1 MGLNPG
7 ALHQVTYSIYHVTEH
22 CSPCV
27 AFSRFTAH
35 EQNHAG
41 YLEVFRLEPHY
52 EDTDEFHVLRNG
64 SLSVPYLYPD
74 YYLTPHNYCLET
86 FYVTELEGEIVLPL
100 VCFEESSTMEE
111 PFSLPLILYP
121 IGLLI
126 SVPFLVTTM
135 LVYCLI
141 PQLRDLHGKTLSCH
155 VLCLAAAYVLLAIVQ
170 LGGRDINDHLCTV
183 IAFLTQFTFQ
193 ACFFWLQVM
202 CFDTLWVISSSYIN
216 KTSIQLKPYIE
227 NKAKEIV
234 GIDNETFDD
243 DVDNSSEMKNV
254 FCLPT
259 LMVGGK
265 LPSKSIERRVF
276 LCYSIYAWCWP
287 IVLIIVS
294 TMIDLIPTI
303 PSSYIKPNFGH
314 VKCWY
319 SSQEAELNYFYGPII
334 FVLVTNMIM
343 FVSSALMIWKSQ
355 WQEGSGRTERQ
366 TFRLSFS
373 LFFVMGINWIME
385 VISWAAGGPKHIW
398 YVTDTI
404 NTLQG
409 VIIFAIF
416 VLDKRVRE
424 LVQRQLWPQI
434 SQYLCKSEEH
444 VLLPPLS
451 NALHNRLSEAFD
463 QLAARESIHAQPE
476 TKTEVP
482 HGHASCSSGVM
493 IL

>member
-1 MGLNPG
+1 MMGRL
-7 ALHQVTYSIYHVTEH
+7 
-22 CSPCV
+22 
-27 AFSRFTAH
+27 R
-35 EQNHAG
+35 
-41 YLEVFRLEPHY
+41 FRLEPHY

-86 FYVTELEGEIVLPL
+86 FYIVELKGEIVLPL
-100 VCFEESSTMEE
+100 VCFEESSTVEE
-111 PFSLPLILYP
+111 PFSLHLILYP
-121 IGLLI
+121 MGLLI
-126 SVPFLVTTM
+126 SVPFLVSTM

-155 VLCLAAAYVLLAIVQ
+155 VMCLAAAYVLLAIVQ
-170 LGGRDINDHLCTV
+170 LGGRDFNDHLCTIIV
-183 IAFLTQFTFQ
+183 LASVVLTDSSQLTSDGFEKLPDQ
-193 ACFFWLQVM
+193 
-202 CFDTLWVISSSYIN
+202 IISSYIN

-227 NKAKEIV
+227 NKAKEMA

-243 DVDNSSEMKNV
+243 VDNSLEMKRV
-254 FCLPT
+254 FCLPP

-334 FVLVTNMIM
+334 FVLVTNLIM
-343 FVSSALMIWKSQ
+343 FVLSALMIWKSQ
-355 WQEGSGRTERQ
+355 WQEGSGRSERQ

-416 VLDKRVRE
+416 VLDKRILE
-424 LVQRQLWPQI
+424 LVQQQLWPQI
-434 SQYLCKSEEH
+434 SHYLCKCRKNTAGSSIKPK
-444 VLLPPLS
+444 VMNNNGFP
-451 NALHNRLSEAFD
+451 HNVTYTSVSTNEA
-463 QLAARESIHAQPE
+463 P
-476 TKTEVP
+476 
-482 HGHASCSSGVM
+482 
-493 IL
+493 

>member
-1 MGLNPG
+1 MVKPAKGSVLVFKAGTRENRLHEKVVEMTDTALFDNPENIESAREG
-7 ALHQVTYSIYHVTEH
+7 ETSYQTRTDHLANALVVLRS
-22 CSPCV
+22 
-27 AFSRFTAH
+27 TA
-35 EQNHAG
+35 EDG
-41 YLEVFRLEPHY
+41 EIEVRISVGFRLEPHY

-100 VCFEESSTMEE
+100 VCFEDSSTVEE
-111 PFSLPLILYP
+111 PFSIHLILYP

-126 SVPFLVTTM
+126 SVPFLVSTM

-155 VLCLAAAYVLLAIVQ
+155 VMCLAAAYVLLAIVQ
-170 LGGRDINDHLCTV
+170 LGGRDLNDHLCTV
-183 IAFLTQFTFQ
+183 IEGLEKQQHYIIDGKPPTPNTPSPVHQDKIIASTAMSPVFQTIRERVRNHPQYLRPVLNHDLPVISSLFYYESDALDDVVTKAAFLTQFTFQ

-227 NKAKEIV
+227 NKAKEMA

-243 DVDNSSEMKNV
+243 VDNSLEMKNV

-265 LPSKSIERRVF
+265 LPSKSTERRVF

-287 IVLIIVS
+287 IILIIVS

-314 VKCWY
+314 
-319 SSQEAELNYFYGPII
+319 
-334 FVLVTNMIM
+334 
-343 FVSSALMIWKSQ
+343 
-355 WQEGSGRTERQ
+355 
-366 TFRLSFS
+366 
-373 LFFVMGINWIME
+373 
-385 VISWAAGGPKHIW
+385 PKKQ
-398 YVTDTI
+398 
-404 NTLQG
+404 N
-409 VIIFAIF
+409 
-416 VLDKRVRE
+416 
-424 LVQRQLWPQI
+424 
-434 SQYLCKSEEH
+434 
-444 VLLPPLS
+444 
-451 NALHNRLSEAFD
+451 
-463 QLAARESIHAQPE
+463 
-476 TKTEVP
+476 
-482 HGHASCSSGVM
+482 
-493 IL
+493 